1 LQTKAGKAGRGTMKA
16 MQLAVL
22 AGVLGFAAAHAGEL
36 AGVSIPERVKVGDE
50 TLVLNGMGLRKK
62 AVFKVYVGALYLK
75 EKSSD
80 PAKIL
85 AADAPRRM
93 VLHFLR
99 DVGKDRLMEAWKEG
113 ITANAPEAQ
122 AKLGK
127 EIERFLALWQDVRE
141 GEEVAITYVPGQGTT
156 LSFAG
161 KEVGSFP
168 GKEFA
173 DALLSTWLGPK
184 PPSEELKA
192 GLLGK

>member
-1 LQTKAGKAGRGTMKA
+1 MKA

-22 AGVLGFAAAHAGEL
+22 AGVFGFAAAHAGGL
-36 AGVSIPERVKVGDE
+36 AGVSLPERVKVGEE

-85 AADAPRRM
+85 AAEAPRRM
-93 VLHFLR
+93 VMRFLR
-99 DVGKDRLMEAWKEG
+99 DVGKDRLVEAWKAG
-113 ITANAPEAQ
+113 FSANAPDAQ
-122 AKLGK
+122 AKLG
-127 EIERFLALWQDVRE
+127 EELERFLSLWRDVRE
-141 GEEVAITYVPGQGTT
+141 GDEVTMTYVPGQGTT
-156 LSFAG
+156 VAFGG
-161 KEVGSFP
+161 KEVGSFA

-173 DALLSTWLGPK
+173 DALLSVWLGPK

-192 GLLGK
+192 GVLGK